1 MFVRIAGA
9 RFRVLRQD
17 AGGAW
22 VIAYDEYQMPVY
34 INRDELECAERIAA
48 PEEYVRNRER
58 PMSAAQQQRYDMLR
72 PALDDAR
79 CITDE
84 AHRIVIVVTRRLDQ
98 PVDSVHLHGYLFA
111 DRNIPSDDRVSE
123 CAIVAGDGGVG

>member
-1 MFVRIAGA
+1 MFVRISGE

-34 INRDELECAERIAA
+34 VNRGELERAERISA

-58 PMSAAQQQRYDMLR
+58 PMSAAQQQRYDMIR
-72 PALDDAR
+72 PALDDTR

-84 AHRIVIVVTRRLDQ
+84 AHRTACIMPT
-98 PVDSVHLHGYLFA
+98 SH
-111 DRNIPSDDRVSE
+111 
-123 CAIVAGDGGVG
+123 VGA